1 MPARSEAG
9 TVRSATP
16 RSKAPADVTTS
27 VSTLLVSM
35 QEEGL
40 DELIEL
46 CRQDPRK
53 ILPLLRVA
61 KQDSLVED
69 TALEPTSGEKPFH
82 MSYTKLQRIPKDFLR
97 SWLPDVLPKPNKF
110 DDTTLKNLERNEPG
124 SLRQIFYV
132 ACKVLPTSKWPK
144 LCLERDIFRETFA
157 RCHAQNGAL
166 LKWGVYIAI
175 SDAGGVLSTLRHVTT
190 KRDAD
195 ISDLGVPANN
205 FCISQNWEPFKAAIK
220 WKRQTQN
227 LFELFPKDAQ
237 RKIKEEMRREDLAL
251 LSATVENDLGS
262 KGESATEGDGGN
274 AASSSVRKRREA
286 PGGNSDVATPPSKMK
301 RRKIVRKTS

>member
-16 RSKAPADVTTS
+16 RSKAPADITTS
-27 VSTLLVSM
+27 VSTLLVNM

-69 TALEPTSGEKPFH
+69 TALEPASGEKPFH

-97 SWLPDVLPKPNKF
+97 SWLPDVLPKPSTF
-110 DDTTLKNLERNEPG
+110 DDKTLNSLERNEPG
-124 SLRQIFYV
+124 SLRQIFDV
-132 ACKVLPTSKWPK
+132 ACKVLPTTKWPK

-166 LKWGVYIAI
+166 LKTMVFKDDDDDKINVDWTKWGVYIAI
-175 SDAGGVLSTLRHVTT
+175 GDAGGVLSTLRHVTT

-220 WKRQTQN
+220 WKR
-227 LFELFPKDAQ
+227 
-237 RKIKEEMRREDLAL
+237 
-251 LSATVENDLGS
+251 
-262 KGESATEGDGGN
+262 
-274 AASSSVRKRREA
+274 
-286 PGGNSDVATPPSKMK
+286 
-301 RRKIVRKTS
+301 